1 MGHSAVKDVYHQV
14 GDKLNELEVRAPMD
28 LYLYEIL
35 KEIFTSREAEIFCK
49 MPFSLST
56 AKRISKITK
65 IEEEELKR
73 ILNDMSSKGLVL
85 DLFANG
91 ENQYSPSPMV
101 IGIFEFSM
109 MRTGKDV
116 DSKLL
121 ADLFHHYLQDDAF
134 CAANY
139 KNGEKISPL
148 RAMPYEDA
156 VSNGQYTEIL
166 DYEKAY
172 AIVDKSTKFA
182 IGLCSCR
189 HEKHHTG
196 DKKCDIKLETC
207 STFDLAADSLIRSG
221 LAREV
226 TKKDAIAN
234 LEHSHDNGLI
244 IMADNVKRNI
254 FFMCHCCGCCC
265 NALAGLS
272 KFGYPNAVVTSNYI
286 ASINEDNCVE
296 CGDCIEACPI
306 NAIEM
311 VEYDGGAKPQIDEK
325 FCLGCGVCSLQC
337 ANDALRLVSRE
348 KRVLHPEN
356 TFERIILQ
364 CLEKGTL
371 QNQLFDDRSKMS
383 MRFMSGLVGGFLRL
397 SPVKKALMSDLLRS
411 QFLSMMQAGI
421 KMQGKGWILEL

>member
-1 MGHSAVKDVYHQV
+1 MGHSAVKDVYYQV
-14 GDKLNELEVRAPMD
+14 GEKLNELEMRAPMN

-35 KEIFTSREAEIFCK
+35 KEIFTSREAEIFCM
-49 MPFSLST
+49 MPYSLST
-56 AKRISKITK
+56 AERISQITK
-65 IEEEELKR
+65 IEEVELKK

-85 DLFANG
+85 DLFVNG

-116 DSKLL
+116 NSKHL
-121 ADLFHHYLQDDAF
+121 AELFHHYLGDNAF
-134 CAANY
+134 YSANY
-139 KNGEKISPL
+139 KNGERIGPL
-148 RAMPYEDA
+148 RTMPYEDA
-156 VSNGQYTEIL
+156 VYNGEHAEIL

-172 AIVDKSTKFA
+172 AIVDKSKKFA

-189 HEKHHTG
+189 HEKHHAG
-196 DKKCDIKLETC
+196 DKKCEIKLETC
-207 STFDLAADSLIRSG
+207 STFDLAAESLIRNG
-221 LAREV
+221 LAKEI

-234 LEHSHDNGLI
+234 LEHSHDNGLV
-244 IMADNVKRNI
+244 IMADNVKKNI
-254 FFMCHCCGCCC
+254 FFMCHCCSCCC

-272 KFGYPNAVVTSNYI
+272 QFGYPNAVVTSNYI

-296 CGDCIEACPI
+296 CGNCVEACPI

-311 VEYDGGAKPQIDEK
+311 VDYDDVSKPKIDEE

-337 ANDALRLVSRE
+337 VNDAVRLVSRE
-348 KRVLHPEN
+348 YRVLHPEN

-371 QNQLFDDRSKMS
+371 QNQLFDDQSKIS
-383 MRFMSGLVGGFLRL
+383 IRFMSGLVGGFLRL
-397 SPVKKALMSDLLRS
+397 PPVKKALMSDLLRS
-411 QFLSMMQAGI
+411 QFLSMMQSGI

>member
-14 GDKLNELEVRAPMD
+14 GEKLNELEVRAPMN

-35 KEIFTSREAEIFCK
+35 KEIFNSREAEIFCK

-56 AKRISKITK
+56 VERISQISKIE
-65 IEEEELKR
+65 IEELKN

-85 DLFANG
+85 DLFVNG

-101 IGIFEFSM
+101 IGIFEFTM

-116 DSKLL
+116 NSKRL
-121 ADLFHHYLQDDAF
+121 AELFHHYLGDETF
-134 CAANY
+134 FSSNY
-139 KNGEKISPL
+139 KNGERISPL
-148 RAMPYEDA
+148 RTMPYEDA
-156 VSNGQYTEIL
+156 IYNGQHTEIL

-172 AIVDKSTKFA
+172 AIVEKSKKFA

-196 DKKCDIKLETC
+196 DKECDIKLDTC
-207 STFDLAADSLIRSG
+207 STFDIAADSLIRNG
-221 LAREV
+221 LAKEV
-226 TKKDAIAN
+226 TKKEAIAN
-234 LEHSHDNGLI
+234 LEHSYDNGLI
-244 IMADNVKRNI
+244 IMADNVKKNI

-272 KFGYPNAVVTSNYI
+272 QFGYPNSVVTSNYI
-286 ASINEDNCVE
+286 ASINEDYCVE
-296 CGDCIEACPI
+296 CGTCVEACPI

-311 VEYDGGAKPQIDEK
+311 VEYDGDSKPKIDED

-337 ANDALRLVSRE
+337 ANDAMRLVSRE

-371 QNQLFDDRSKMS
+371 QNQLFDDQSKMS
-383 MRFMSGLVGGFLRL
+383 LRFMSGLVGGFLRL
-397 SPVKKALMSDLLRS
+397 PTVKKALMSDLMRS
-411 QFLSMMQAGI
+411 RFLSMMQSGI
-421 KMQGKGWILEL
+421 KMQGKGWLLEL